1 MARGPKPE
9 ATKQHGQER
18 KRRAGLP
25 SEDSVLE
32 EREFRSPKGTKYRL
46 LRTNQ
51 KDAYDNGDGPEAKRP
66 RGE

>member
-1 MARGPKPE
+1 MARSPKPGPTRQRSQ
-9 ATKQHGQER
+9 AR

-25 SEDSVLE
+25 NEASVLE

-46 LRTNQ
+46 LRTNE
-51 KDAYDNGDGPEAKRP
+51 KDAYDNDDGPKAKRP

>member
-9 ATKQHGQER
+9 PTTQSRQPS

-25 SEDSVLE
+25 DEASVLE
-32 EREFRSPKGTKYRL
+32 ERELRSPKGTKYRL

-51 KDAYDNGDGPEAKRP
+51 KDAYDNDDGPKAKRP
-66 RGE
+66 HGA

>member
-9 ATKQHGQER
+9 PTTQRSQPP

-25 SEDSVLE
+25 DEASVVE
-32 EREFRSPKGTKYRL
+32 ERELRSPKGTKYRL

-51 KDAYDNGDGPEAKRP
+51 KDAYDNDDGPKAKRP